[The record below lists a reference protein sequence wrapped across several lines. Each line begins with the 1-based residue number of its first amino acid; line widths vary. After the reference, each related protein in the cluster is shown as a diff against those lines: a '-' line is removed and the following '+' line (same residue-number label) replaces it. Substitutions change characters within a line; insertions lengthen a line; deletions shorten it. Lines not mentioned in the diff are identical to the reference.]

1 MVSIFRTVAGV
12 FTPSCSGICAASG
25 RAEQRIGR
33 DAAHLSGQLKEW
45 EAGFERNQTAWSE
58 EAKSLA
64 QKSLNAALR
73 AAREN
78 SVRLLEDSSRE
89 NAALITPEKD
99 LNSTKS
105 RLASSLLSQDRL
117 GDAADRR
124 NVIERVAFAET
135 LWILREFNERG
146 RCLLDLG
153 ITLQD
158 APLRATNRPGHAESL
173 TLRSAVRRRRPE
185 ARPSFASRVKTPYNR
200 SFGGKGNKARLS
212 ISFPAESEAARLSSL
227 G

>member
-33 DAAHLSGQLKEW
+33 DAAQLSGQLKEW

-78 SVRLLEDSSRE
+78 AARLLEESSRE
-89 NAALITPEKD
+89 NAALIRK
-99 LNSTKS
+99 
-105 RLASSLLSQDRL
+105 
-117 GDAADRR
+117 
-124 NVIERVAFAET
+124 AFDDGFGRMRET
-135 LWILREFNERG
+135 LAVAQVIVWLALAAALVAAGITACYILR
-146 RCLLDLG
+146 L
-153 ITLQD
+153 
-158 APLRATNRPGHAESL
+158 H
-173 TLRSAVRRRRPE
+173 
-185 ARPSFASRVKTPYNR
+185 
-200 SFGGKGNKARLS
+200 
-212 ISFPAESEAARLSSL
+212 
-227 G
+227 